1 MFTRP
6 GAASPREFSLRTAN
20 PAFNT
25 DVFSNFRDN
34 LGAQTREDAKV
45 MTVQGAV
52 NKTAALIIMTIASA
66 AFTWSL
72 VMQGYGVMPMLL
84 GGSIVGLILAFV
96 TIFKKEW
103 SPVTAPMYA
112 IAEGFALGG
121 LSAFINMI
129 YPGIALQA
137 VGLTFGVMVMM
148 IGLYTF
154 RIIKVTPAL
163 TTGIIAATGA
173 ICLVYMMSWILG
185 MFGVV
190 IPYIHGSGWIGI
202 GFSLFVV
209 GVAAFNLLLDFHL
222 MEEGAENRFPKFME
236 WYSAFGVMVTLVWLY
251 VEILRLLMKLNSR
264 D

>member
-1 MFTRP
+1 MES
-6 GAASPREFSLRTAN
+6 ALRTAN
-20 PAFNT
+20 PAFNSN
-25 DVFSNFRDN
+25 VFSNFREN
-34 LGAQTREDAKV
+34 LGAQAREDSKV

-52 NKTAALIIMTIASA
+52 NKTAALIIMAIAAA
-66 AFTWSL
+66 AFTWTL

-84 GGSIVGLILAFV
+84 GGSIMGLILAFV

-103 SPVTAPMYA
+103 APVTAPMYS

-137 VGLTFGVMVMM
+137 VALTFAVMVMM
-148 IGLYTF
+148 IGLYSF

-163 TTGIIAATGA
+163 TAGIVAATGA
-173 ICLVYMMSWILG
+173 ICLVYLLSWVLG
-185 MFGVV
+185 MFGVYM
-190 IPYIHGSGWIGI
+190 PFIHEAGWIGI

-209 GVAAFNLLLDFHL
+209 GVASFNLLLDFHL
-222 MEEGAENRFPKFME
+222 IEEGAENRFPKFME